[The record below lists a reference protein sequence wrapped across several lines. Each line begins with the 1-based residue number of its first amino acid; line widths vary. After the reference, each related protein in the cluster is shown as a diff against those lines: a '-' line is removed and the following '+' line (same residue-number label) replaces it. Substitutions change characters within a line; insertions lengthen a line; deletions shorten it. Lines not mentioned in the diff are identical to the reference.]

1 MLIIVCHD
9 LVGNDRQTSTSDR
22 RREALGTVIVSTLLK
37 IDVSPR
43 GDASLSRALADVFVD
58 RWRSS
63 HPDTKVVVRDLAN
76 TELPFVEMPW
86 IIGANS
92 DPGGHGPVERQAL
105 AIGEEMIAELANADH
120 YLVSTPMYNFAIPAK
135 LKAYIDHVVR
145 LGKTFSVTEDGQYVG
160 LLAGKRATVILAS
173 LGSYSP
179 GSPAEGYDYE
189 TPYLRM
195 ILGFIG
201 VAEVTFVRAG
211 GAMAIMR
218 GEQTAD
224 QFLASHVHDVE
235 AAAST

>member
-1 MLIIVCHD
+1 
-9 LVGNDRQTSTSDR
+9 
-22 RREALGTVIVSTLLK
+22 VSTLLK

-63 HPDTKVVVRDLAN
+63 HPDNKVVARDLAN

-92 DPGGHGPVERQAL
+92 DPGGHGPVEQQAL

-160 LLAGKRATVILAS
+160 LLTGKKATVILAS

-201 VAEVTFVRAG
+201 VVEVTFVRAG

-224 QFLASHVHDVE
+224 QFLAAHVHDVE